1 MKRHV
6 VLKYSKTS
14 GNDSRTSTT
23 DNTCCTR
30 MTTTHIMVYNVILSN
45 PPDHN
50 ITDNRRTEG
59 RKEGRVVVSRVV
71 IWETYIYTPQHMDGR
86 VSSYGK
92 RTYTHHS
99 TWMDGRERQTLSIT
113 KTTHR
118 HRVYQHSTDTGSS
131 KRQQNNKT
139 TRHHRDTEAKKSLRL
154 RLHVKT
160 TRRTYHQRSSMAR
173 RHPSIRILLLLN
185 VSLQERPTLTS
196 CIE

>member
-50 ITDNRRTEG
+50 ITDNRRKEG
-59 RKEGRVVVSRVV
+59 RKAA
-71 IWETYIYTPQHMDGR
+71 WWCR

-99 TWMDGRERQTLSIT
+99 TWMDACRHMGNVHIHTTAHGWTVERDRLCLSRRLHTGTEYINTALTLD
-113 KTTHR
+113 H
-118 HRVYQHSTDTGSS
+118 
-131 KRQQNNKT
+131 QNANKT
-139 TRHHRDTEAKKSLRL
+139 TRQQDIIE
-154 RLHVKT
+154 
-160 TRRTYHQRSSMAR
+160 TRRQRRVYVYVYTSRQQDGRTINDHQWRGAILPFVSFSSSMYPCR
-173 RHPSIRILLLLN
+173 SDPH
-185 VSLQERPTLTS
+185 
-196 CIE
+196 

>member
-1 MKRHV
+1 M
-6 VLKYSKTS
+6 LYS
-14 GNDSRTSTT
+14 NDHYPHHGVQR
-23 DNTCCTR
+23 DPIKPTR
-30 MTTTHIMVYNVILSN
+30 SQHHRQ
-45 PPDHN
+45 P
-50 ITDNRRTEG
+50 TEG
-59 RKEGRVVVSRVV
+59 RKAA
-71 IWETYIYTPQHMDGR
+71 WWCR

-131 KRQQNNKT
+131 KRQQNYKT